1 MAGIGRKIG
10 PTSNNSNNQIRNAEA
25 QQQIS
30 NVQNVQNPPAQSQDQ
45 SVNQT
50 VQKAVIEQTQQKQ
63 QTQQQQNPVFASILA
78 QLKSISTTV
87 SQLKSIVSESSKDA
101 SKKTTNTSSQVE
113 LGQSSISNLARAIA
127 SESLNDINQRLIRID
142 NVLTSTNDKNSTTSI
157 AELNEQLASFVISIG
172 AYTNKLSS
180 VQVNS
185 PTANVTGI
193 ETSSKT
199 GDTSLQYNTVIDTSK
214 LEESFNKFSSKLE
227 EILNSNNK
235 KLELSEALANV
246 DSVETINVQQT
257 NSTLLN
263 NIRETM
269 IELNQK
275 LSSLQKDYTEIAAK
289 TTNFFTKND
298 EEIRKQDKRS
308 DNEILRSQD
317 QQDKLLAALRNGQ
330 SVVDKVAN
338 EGKDPQSRLDAALAK
353 LREAHSDQKN
363 IANTNMGA
371 APNADNNLIKFI
383 DNWTANAAQSG
394 INYLMGGGAVKF
406 FKGMAAKRKEKKA
419 IQEGKQAEA
428 ELIEEANKKETELAK
443 EVNNE
448 EDADLIMNQER
459 TAIPDRPNS
468 SLAQP
473 NKITGE
479 GEPSGVIAPS
489 NQALSRS
496 HNNLVNAIMLR
507 NSAIDNFAESKEG
520 KRSGVSAAEMKTNDP
535 VLVKLEAQL
544 VQLTLIRAA
553 LVEQAAI
560 QKRIEREKELEEAFN
575 EGAEEKDT
583 SFQLIPIEKETV
595 EKKEKE
601 EGDGKKSNGLLG
613 MLLAGI
619 GSLFLGG
626 GGFFSKI
633 IGWITKSGLPL
644 LGNLLKFSLSGL
656 WNLIVKGGPALIKL
670 LWNSGTA
677 LFKLIS
683 GPLGSLLKF
692 VGGTAW
698 NFIKNGFSSILNFLK
713 NGLGKLLGG
722 LFKGGGKLVG
732 SLLSKAAPVLG
743 PVAAAASVAAT
754 GYQVGKMLGKWMKMD
769 EKMDTLFRN
778 DKAEKSNDDYTASM
792 KAQAEA
798 QNKNRAIATAS
809 WEEQA
814 ANIKKRQESGEAVS
828 TTEQAIVKA
837 AADKNIVTR
846 SDRNKA
852 VMGAIKDAGDNLTV
866 EDVNTAMSF
875 VDTNLQQ
882 LEEEAK
888 SSNAM
893 VQSEFEKVKNHEFKY
908 TDLFSREDFKQLLSS
923 NKLEDCDK
931 AIKMLQDENQRL
943 QKEKDDSFW
952 SWTINAIIVEQ
963 DKLGVMIHAL
973 LKKKSALREKEKF
986 EKSKKELEEL
996 KKTTTK
1002 RLEKPAVKSPAPDLT
1017 IKEPSEYKK
1026 RPTERPEIKDIDAGI
1041 HEHKVDTNIAK
1052 DLTAD
1057 KMVAGSSTFID
1068 PTKLTP
1074 EEKKKLYDNLTVGG
1088 ANGVNDTELS
1098 MALKAYAARCAQ
1110 IVAKQYGDNW
1120 DEKRMLKPTLDDF
1133 RREWLKYF
1141 YERNQILYF
1150 DDNSDVPK
1158 AMNKTE
1164 FIDKKVKTGEIRF
1177 VLPEEEKPELVQDT
1191 LISNNGPNIVHA
1203 DKTPEGEELTNEKR
1217 MNLNQ
1222 QAQDKYNDELEKYEV
1237 NKSNYEKHLDNMS
1250 LENDEKLKEAFD
1262 SYVSFM
1268 TSDDSL
1274 GGTPETRKKAAEE
1287 RWKKNFEQ
1295 MVVLIGSDNGAIA
1308 MTKFEFF
1315 DKFYEK
1321 PKPPKPPTIYA
1332 LDENEKSTTE
1342 LSDITNPEEMSNT
1355 MAELEGVSIDSI
1367 ETGENNNSVKNAV
1380 TAAKEASI
1388 KSSAEQQKQAA
1399 EATKTAINTA
1409 KSVQTI
1415 GNQLGALTNPAS
1427 PVGLENMV
1435 KNINKANETKE
1446 VLVYPPTRAGG
1457 IMVNVES

>member
-45 SVNQT
+45 SVNQV

-87 SQLKSIVSESSKDA
+87 SQLKSIVSESSRDT
-101 SKKTTNTSSQVE
+101 SKKVTNTSSQVE

-142 NVLTSTNDKNSTTSI
+142 NVLTSTNDKDSTTSI
-157 AELNEQLASFVISIG
+157 AELNEQLASFVTSIG

-180 VQVNS
+180 VQANS

-193 ETSSKT
+193 ETSSKA
-199 GDTSLQYNTVIDTSK
+199 GDTSLQYNTIVDTSK
-214 LEESFNKFSSKLE
+214 LEDSFNKFSSKLE
-227 EILNSNNK
+227 EILNLNNK

-275 LSSLQKDYTEIAAK
+275 LSSLQKDYTEIATK

-330 SVVDKVAN
+330 SIVDKVAN

-353 LREAHSDQKN
+353 LREAHSEQKN
-363 IANTNMGA
+363 IASTNMGA

-394 INYLMGGGAVKF
+394 INYLMGGGVVKY
-406 FKGMAAKRKEKKA
+406 FKGRAAKRKEQEA

-428 ELIEEANKKETELAK
+428 ELAK

-448 EDADLIMNQER
+448 EDADLVMNQER

-479 GEPSGVIAPS
+479 GETSGVIAPS

-520 KRSGVSAAEMKTNDP
+520 KRSGVSADEMKTNDP
-535 VLVKLEAQL
+535 ILVKLEAQL
-544 VQLTLIRAA
+544 AQLTLIRAA
-553 LVEQAAI
+553 LVEQSAI
-560 QKRIEREKELEEAFN
+560 QKRMEREKELEEAFN

-583 SFQLIPIEKETV
+583 SFQLIPFEKETV
-595 EKKEKE
+595 EKKEQG
-601 EGDGKKSNGLLG
+601 EGDGKKGDSLLG
-613 MLLAGI
+613 MLLTGI
-619 GSLFLGG
+619 GSLLLIG
-626 GGFFSKI
+626 GGFFPKLI
-633 IGWITKSGLPL
+633 EWITKSGLPM

-670 LWNSGTA
+670 LWNGGTQ
-677 LFKLIS
+677 LFKLI
-683 GPLGSLLKF
+683 GGQLGSLLKF

-698 NFIKNGFSSILNFLK
+698 NFIKNGFSSILDFLK

-722 LFKGGGKLVG
+722 LFKGGGKLLG

-743 PVAAAASVAAT
+743 PVAAAAGVAVI
-754 GYQVGKMLGKWMKMD
+754 GHQVGKLLGKWLKMD
-769 EKMDTLFRN
+769 EKMNKLMGN
-778 DKAEKSNDDYTASM
+778 DKTEKSNDDYTASM

-809 WEEQA
+809 WEKQVA
-814 ANIKKRQESGEAVS
+814 DIKKRQESGKAVS
-828 TTEQAIVKA
+828 ATEQAIVKA
-837 AADKNIVTR
+837 ASDKNIVTR
-846 SDRNKA
+846 SDRNK
-852 VMGAIKDAGDNLTV
+852 VIMSAIKDAGNNLTV
-866 EDVNTAMSF
+866 EDINAASLF
-875 VDTNLQQ
+875 VDENLKAVDENVTNTGMRALGEYE
-882 LEEEAK
+882 L
-888 SSNAM
+888 
-893 VQSEFEKVKNHEFKY
+893 VKRNTKFKY
-908 TDLFSREDFKQLLSS
+908 ASVFFREDVRQLIRS
-923 NKLEDCDK
+923 NKLEDCKK
-931 AIKMLQDENQRL
+931 AIKILNDEKQRL
-943 QKEKDDSFW
+943 QNIKYEDKRS
-952 SWTINAIIVEQ
+952 AIQSQLNIEQ
-963 DKLGVMIHAL
+963 DKIMLVIQAL
-973 LKKKSALREKEKF
+973 QAKCNALTEKEKLSQ
-986 EKSKKELEEL
+986 SKKELDEL
-996 KKTTTK
+996 KKITKKHVAQFEKTT
-1002 RLEKPAVKSPAPDLT
+1002 SPTPTPDLT
-1017 IKEPSEYKK
+1017 INEPSAYEK
-1026 RPTERPEIKDIDAGI
+1026 RPEHVEIKDVDAGI

-1098 MALKAYAARCAQ
+1098 MALKAYAARCAK

-1150 DDNSDVPK
+1150 DNNGDVPK

-1177 VLPEEEKPELVQDT
+1177 ILPEEEKPELVQDT
-1191 LISNNGPNIVHA
+1191 LTSNNNPNIIYA
-1203 DKTPEGEELTNEKR
+1203 DKTPAGEELTNEKR

-1237 NKSNYEKHLDNMS
+1237 NKSKYESHLDNMS

-1274 GGTPETRKKAAEE
+1274 GGTPASRKKAAEE

-1321 PKPPKPPTIYA
+1321 PKPPEPPTIYA

-1355 MAELEGVSIDSI
+1355 MAELEGVSIDSV

-1380 TAAKEASI
+1380 AAAKETSI

-1399 EATKTAINTA
+1399 EVIKTAINTV
-1409 KSVQTI
+1409 KLVQTI

-1427 PVGLENMV
+1427 PVGLENMI

-1446 VLVYPPTRAGG
+1446 TLVYPPTRAGG
-1457 IMVNVES
+1457 IMVNVEN

>member
-10 PTSNNSNNQIRNAEA
+10 PTSNNSNNQIRNVEA

-142 NVLTSTNDKNSTTSI
+142 NVLTSTNDKDSTTSI
-157 AELNEQLASFVISIG
+157 AELNEQLASFVTSIG

-185 PTANVTGI
+185 PTANITGI

-353 LREAHSDQKN
+353 LREAHSEQKN

-595 EKKEKE
+595 EKKEQG
-601 EGDGKKSNGLLG
+601 EGDGKKGDGLLG
-613 MLLAGI
+613 MLLTGI
-619 GSLFLGG
+619 GGLLLAG
-626 GGFFSKI
+626 GGFFPKI
-633 IGWITKSGLPL
+633 IGWITKTGLPL

-852 VMGAIKDAGDNLTV
+852 VMGAIKDAVDNLTV
-866 EDVNTAMSF
+866 EDVNTARSF
-875 VDTNLQQ
+875 VDTILQQ
-882 LEEEAK
+882 L
-888 SSNAM
+888 
-893 VQSEFEKVKNHEFKY
+893 
-908 TDLFSREDFKQLLSS
+908 
-923 NKLEDCDK
+923 
-931 AIKMLQDENQRL
+931 
-943 QKEKDDSFW
+943 
-952 SWTINAIIVEQ
+952 
-963 DKLGVMIHAL
+963 
-973 LKKKSALREKEKF
+973 
-986 EKSKKELEEL
+986 
-996 KKTTTK
+996 
-1002 RLEKPAVKSPAPDLT
+1002 
-1017 IKEPSEYKK
+1017 
-1026 RPTERPEIKDIDAGI
+1026 
-1041 HEHKVDTNIAK
+1041 
-1052 DLTAD
+1052 
-1057 KMVAGSSTFID
+1057 
-1068 PTKLTP
+1068 
-1074 EEKKKLYDNLTVGG
+1074 
-1088 ANGVNDTELS
+1088 
-1098 MALKAYAARCAQ
+1098 
-1110 IVAKQYGDNW
+1110 
-1120 DEKRMLKPTLDDF
+1120 
-1133 RREWLKYF
+1133 
-1141 YERNQILYF
+1141 
-1150 DDNSDVPK
+1150 
-1158 AMNKTE
+1158 
-1164 FIDKKVKTGEIRF
+1164 
-1177 VLPEEEKPELVQDT
+1177 
-1191 LISNNGPNIVHA
+1191 
-1203 DKTPEGEELTNEKR
+1203 
-1217 MNLNQ
+1217 
-1222 QAQDKYNDELEKYEV
+1222 
-1237 NKSNYEKHLDNMS
+1237 
-1250 LENDEKLKEAFD
+1250 
-1262 SYVSFM
+1262 
-1268 TSDDSL
+1268 
-1274 GGTPETRKKAAEE
+1274 
-1287 RWKKNFEQ
+1287 
-1295 MVVLIGSDNGAIA
+1295 
-1308 MTKFEFF
+1308 
-1315 DKFYEK
+1315 
-1321 PKPPKPPTIYA
+1321 
-1332 LDENEKSTTE
+1332 
-1342 LSDITNPEEMSNT
+1342 
-1355 MAELEGVSIDSI
+1355 
-1367 ETGENNNSVKNAV
+1367 
-1380 TAAKEASI
+1380 
-1388 KSSAEQQKQAA
+1388 
-1399 EATKTAINTA
+1399 
-1409 KSVQTI
+1409 
-1415 GNQLGALTNPAS
+1415 
-1427 PVGLENMV
+1427 
-1435 KNINKANETKE
+1435 
-1446 VLVYPPTRAGG
+1446 
-1457 IMVNVES
+1457 